1 MPRACASGSCNW
13 ALAPRAR
20 AAQGEGMNV
29 THTKDAQGRAVVELV
44 GDVRAPLR
52 SVWEFMSDTQ
62 RLNHDVFGLP
72 PVNVT
77 GEKEGD
83 VFVASVSVA
92 GFDMVF
98 DEQPWIY
105 EAPRVYRSVRTFS
118 KGPIERLETSC
129 VLDDVAVAPSGTG
142 TRVKYTVTLS
152 AKGGPV
158 GWTAAKVFVAQIES
172 GMAKVSTALS
182 ALDEGRS
189 PPAFVHPDRAAT
201 RKRSDAFRA
210 PLLQSGY
217 EAFIVEGVLEHV
229 ASGPDDEVA
238 RIRPYALAERWKQ
251 QREQVLA
258 LSLDGVRAGLLQM
271 RWETLCPSCKGPV
284 HDAARL
290 EDVPDR
296 HTCIACHMDVV
307 ASRTSNVCAVF
318 QPVFD
323 VRKARAEMFCLGS
336 PNRTPHWLAQLVLAP
351 GESRDLVMT
360 LGAGRYL
367 VASPGIEA
375 RTVLDV
381 GDTGDERV
389 RVTLEGARGGRG
401 ATLPGAAPTVR
412 AGRVT
417 LVLTNQDERQRR
429 IQLVH
434 EGFGDLSATAAHVV
448 ETAAWKRLQG
458 AST

>member
-1 MPRACASGSCNW
+1 
-13 ALAPRAR
+13 
-20 AAQGEGMNV
+20 MNV
-29 THTKDAQGRAVVELV
+29 THTKDAQGRAVVELN

-52 SVWEFMSDTQ
+52 RVWEYMSDTQ
-62 RLNHDVFGLP
+62 RMNHDVFGLP
-72 PVNVT
+72 PVNVV
-77 GEKEGD
+77 ESRSSDD
-83 VFVASVSVA
+83 VYVASVSFA
-92 GFDMVF
+92 GFEMVF
-98 DEQPWIY
+98 DEQPWVY
-105 EAPRVYRSVRTFS
+105 EAPRLYKSVRTFS
-118 KGPIERLETSC
+118 KGPIERLETTC
-129 VLDDVAVAPSGTG
+129 HLDDVAIAPSGSG
-142 TRVKYTVTLS
+142 TRVKYTVILS

-172 GMAKVSTALS
+172 GMAKVSAALS
-182 ALDEGRS
+182 ALDEGR
-189 PPAFVHPDRAAT
+189 PPPSFVHPERVAI
-201 RKRSDAFRA
+201 RKRSDAYRA
-210 PLLQSGY
+210 PLLQSGHD
-217 EAFIVEGVLEHV
+217 AFIVEGLLEHV

-238 RIRPYALAERWKQ
+238 RIRPYALAEHWKQ
-251 QREQVLA
+251 EREKVLA
-258 LSLDGVRAGLLQM
+258 LSLDGVGAGLLQM

-284 HDAARL
+284 HNAEKL
-290 EDVPDR
+290 EDIPDQ
-296 HTCIACHMDVV
+296 HTCLACHMDVT

-318 QPVFD
+318 QPVLD

-336 PNRTPHWLAQLVLAP
+336 PSRTPHWLAQLVLAP

-381 GDTGDERV
+381 GETGDERV
-389 RVTLEGARGGRG
+389 RVTLEGPRGGRS
-401 ATLPGAAPTVR
+401 AALPGATPTVR

-417 LVLTNQDERQRR
+417 IALMNTDERTRR

-458 AST
+458 TAS